1 MKNIMSKVRTK
12 FKNAISTARKYSE
25 EIITCVILGCITLHA
40 VGYFIRSIK
49 M

>member
-1 MKNIMSKVRTK
+1 MKNVMSKVRTK
-12 FKNAISTARKYSE
+12 FKNAMSTARKYSD
-25 EIITCVILGCITLHA
+25 EIITGVILVCITLHA

>member
-1 MKNIMSKVRTK
+1 MKNVMSKIRTK
-12 FKNAISTARKYSE
+12 LKNSVSTARKYSD
-25 EIITCVILGCITLHA
+25 EIITGVILVCLTLHA